1 MYDCS
6 NICEDLMKIK
16 PVVSRPVK
24 IAVIGA
30 GNRADKYLEYARRY
44 PGRLQLVAVVELN
57 ELRRRAMADR
67 FRLPE
72 DRRYVNY
79 DDFFAD
85 RVEADMVLVSTP
97 ENAHFDPA
105 IKAIDAGY
113 HLLLEKPIAQRL
125 DECREIARRA
135 RERGVRVGGAMC
147 CAIILILP
155 KSGNWSLPASSDGSS
170 PSITLHRSDWTGLH
184 IAMCVGFSA
193 GCAKRIPSCWPNA
206 VTTSTSCC
214 G

>member
-67 FRLPE
+67 FGLPE

-85 RVEADMVLVSTP
+85 RVAVSYTHLTLPTNSLV
-97 ENAHFDPA
+97 
-105 IKAIDAGY
+105 
-113 HLLLEKPIAQRL
+113 
-125 DECREIARRA
+125 
-135 RERGVRVGGAMC
+135 
-147 CAIILILP
+147 
-155 KSGNWSLPASSDGSS
+155 
-170 PSITLHRSDWTGLH
+170 
-184 IAMCVGFSA
+184 
-193 GCAKRIPSCWPNA
+193 
-206 VTTSTSCC
+206 
-214 G
+214 